1 MRASKRLLRYVA
13 LYSMAGV
20 AIEGRV
26 FRILSTAV
34 DMAFID
40 ACAAF
45 LTPRMALSQV
55 LPSGSSLR
63 RVAIQPKDQLAVP
76 ERPSSS
82 TFKEEENVA
91 DASTLQID
99 LVTPAFQP
107 LRGETGRAWLALEY
121 GITADTSSLISSISG
136 TERDD
141 TDDEILSFDLG
152 PEPFDPT
159 CQSRLSSD
167 DWLDDIQQGLAPGG
181 SEPRTMDYNA
191 KYLAIPMRPS
201 LLDTMRKDIEDT
213 DEKWEPPP
221 ASPERAS
228 SPTMGFSYDYAT
240 DEPPDIQR
248 IEETPM
254 HSSPYPEPPKLHARP
269 GPVLLPPRSRST
281 SVPPT
286 PTTVQK

>member
-1 MRASKRLLRYVA
+1 MAS
-13 LYSMAGV
+13 V

-26 FRILSTAV
+26 FCIPSTAM
-34 DMAFID
+34 DTGLID

-45 LTPRMALSQV
+45 LTPKMALSQV

-63 RVAIQPKDQLAVP
+63 RVAIQPKHQLTLP
-76 ERPSSS
+76 ERPSAS

-91 DASTLQID
+91 DASTMQIY

-121 GITADTSSLISSISG
+121 GITADTSSLISSTSG
-136 TERDD
+136 TYRDD
-141 TDDEILSFDLG
+141 TDEEILSFDLG

-159 CQSRLSSD
+159 CQSHLSSD
-167 DWLDDIQQGLAPGG
+167 DWLDDIQQGLVPGG
-181 SEPRTMDYNA
+181 SKPRTKDYNA
-191 KYLAIPMRPS
+191 KYLVMPMRPS
-201 LLDTMRKDIEDT
+201 LLDIMRKDIEDT

-228 SPTMGFSYDYAT
+228 TLTMGFSYDYAT

-248 IEETPM
+248 VEETPM
-254 HSSPYPEPPKLHARP
+254 HSSPYPEPPKLHA
-269 GPVLLPPRSRST
+269 
-281 SVPPT
+281 
-286 PTTVQK
+286 